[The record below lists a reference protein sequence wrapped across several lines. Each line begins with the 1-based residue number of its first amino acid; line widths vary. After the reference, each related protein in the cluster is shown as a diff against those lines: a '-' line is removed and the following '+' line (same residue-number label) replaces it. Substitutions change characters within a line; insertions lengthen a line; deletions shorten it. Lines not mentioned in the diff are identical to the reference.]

1 MIDRDLLAQLAGFIA
16 LFGFVPYV
24 IEILSGKARPS
35 RVTWWVWSC
44 VGATLCASYYSSGGQ
59 SSIWVPISYV
69 LGPLTLALLS
79 TRYGSGGWEPLDRVC
94 LIGCAVSLPLWW
106 LSGSPVVALL
116 MNIVV
121 DSLGAIPSL
130 RKTWIDPA
138 SESLAAWLLFLAG
151 NTLNMATLKN
161 GSLEIVAYP
170 LYLTIVAG
178 VFVLL
183 QLRPNRGYEQREP
196 PHTT

>member
-1 MIDRDLLAQLAGFIA
+1 
-16 LFGFVPYV
+16 
-24 IEILSGKARPS
+24 
-35 RVTWWVWSC
+35 
-44 VGATLCASYYSSGGQ
+44 
-59 SSIWVPISYV
+59 
-69 LGPLTLALLS
+69 
-79 TRYGSGGWEPLDRVC
+79 
-94 LIGCAVSLPLWW
+94 
-106 LSGSPVVALL
+106 

-151 NTLNMATLKN
+151 NTLNMATLEN

-196 PHTT
+196 PHPT